1 MNPIYLAKLE
11 IKQLVFR
18 SEASLELPLYHPNIS
33 KIVFIMENSGSKRSL
48 RSWSIT
54 EKGKLQGVRKKSLP
68 YVWKEMEHLRIE
80 VECWRH
86 MSAGNI

>member
-54 EKGKLQGVRKKSLP
+54 EKGKL
-68 YVWKEMEHLRIE
+68 
-80 VECWRH
+80 H
-86 MSAGNI
+86 MSAGNT